1 MDRFLRV
8 NQGPVPVTLELSP
21 RSQAAIRAANE
32 EIISGKGKKQKAP
45 YFKWLPRDRFDLGRV
60 AAQDGNPAAL
70 KKAKL
75 INPACTR
82 ETIRDFKVK
91 YLKWEKANPALA
103 AAPNPKAVIPKLHVG
118 RPKKIGSYDLEV
130 QEYLRKL
137 RCHGGK
143 VNRSI
148 AIAVARGIL
157 KKKKTNSP
165 RSSDSKTTSI
175 QCLGKV
181 SAETNELCQE
191 KRDQKCKESP

>member
-130 QEYLRKL
+130 QDYLKKL
-137 RCHGGK
+137 RFYGGK

-148 AIAVARGIL
+148 AKPLLSNAWAKSLVKRMNFVKRKGTKSA
-157 KKKKTNSP
+157 KKVPENFAE
-165 RSSDSKTTSI
+165 
-175 QCLGKV
+175 LG
-181 SAETNELCQE
+181 E
-191 KRDQKCKESP
+191 